1 MQAVCKQIDRVT
13 RDAAEPNSNIF
24 SFVRLRPILN
34 GTLKFNYIQ
43 CRRIGQTD
51 APGPSLS
58 EHDLRANASRL
69 SRGKPVSTFP
79 DHALNPKL

>member
-43 CRRIGQTD
+43 CRRIGQAD
-51 APGPSLS
+51 APGPLYLS
-58 EHDLRANASRL
+58 MIFSENR
-69 SRGKPVSTFP
+69 FP
-79 DHALNPKL
+79 LFRIML